1 MNKKQVEIYNKIIS
15 KYNFNEK
22 QKFQIGLGLQ
32 KNLKV
37 SLYSKPNFSYEQMQE
52 IRLGLENNLDVSIY
66 SNTKYSWRQMEQI
79 RFCLYKK
86 FRYFLVKQR

>member
-1 MNKKQVEIYNKIIS
+1 MNQEQQLTYNKLIS

-37 SLYSKPNFSYEQMQE
+37 SKYAKPNINPEEME
-52 IRLGLENNLDVSIY
+52 RIRLKLENE
-66 SNTKYSWRQMEQI
+66 K
-79 RFCLYKK
+79 
-86 FRYFLVKQR
+86 